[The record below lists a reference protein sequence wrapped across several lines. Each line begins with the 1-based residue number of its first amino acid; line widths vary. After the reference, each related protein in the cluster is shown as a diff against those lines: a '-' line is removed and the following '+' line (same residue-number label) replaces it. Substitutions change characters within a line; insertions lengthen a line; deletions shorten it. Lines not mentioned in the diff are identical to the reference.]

1 MIFESLRGA
10 MLVWV
15 ALFHLVFISEPV
27 SLENRH
33 YGVVRDEK
41 QLAAADF
48 HGIRVWVEEV
58 DGELWFKRRGQWC
71 RLYTDGF
78 LRVWGERR

>member
-41 QLAAADF
+41 QLAAAEY
-48 HGIRVWVEEV
+48 HGIGVWVEETDGTLRFKR
-58 DGELWFKRRGQWC
+58 DGEWC
-71 RLYTDGF
+71 RLYTNGF
-78 LRVWGERR
+78 LKVWEGRR